1 MQLHNCADIRTIT
14 FSVSG
19 RALYFIDFFFFINF
33 FISLI
38 ANTYILPTETLTSFV
53 LCLANK
59 GWTDFCAIRKVQ
71 IIGNTTNRVLTLN
84 VDTSLQPEG
93 DFHHGNSLQPISTS
107 PDLVG
112 SSMLSRPWQLNDGK
126 VPSQLKTATSVNVD
140 LFGSST
146 GVNSQYSFLVASRKH
161 RGRKGRKKSKT
172 LEAIASP

>member
-1 MQLHNCADIRTIT
+1 M
-14 FSVSG
+14 
-19 RALYFIDFFFFINF
+19 
-33 FISLI
+33 I

-93 DFHHGNSLQPISTS
+93 DFHHATSSKPISLS
-107 PDLVG
+107 PDLSVQVAG
-112 SSMLSRPWQLNDGK
+112 GTF
-126 VPSQLKTATSVNVD
+126 PSQFKTATAVNID

-146 GVNSQYSFLVASRKH
+146 GVSSQYSFLVASRKH
-161 RGRKGRKKSKT
+161 RGRRGRKKSKI
-172 LEAIASP
+172 LETTETPWREGIPIQIFSSKFLDSHPS